1 MQQLLFKIYPLQ
13 SEIKNSKTEQGLSL
27 FRFVFFNG
35 GDGGNRNRVRKPIP
49 TNFYECSLLFVIP
62 LKARH
67 QAGLL
72 LR

>member
-1 MQQLLFKIYPLQ
+1 MRFCCKFTA
-13 SEIKNSKTEQGLSL
+13 IK
-27 FRFVFFNG
+27 FG

-49 TNFYECSLLFVIP
+49 MIFYECSLLFKIP
-62 LKARH
+62 LNARR